1 MGTVLET
8 LAVDLLGDG
17 PVRSGPVRSGLR
29 MCCCGSF
36 STARLQTHDDLIEY
50 DASL

>member
-17 PVRSGPVRSGLR
+17 PVRSGPVRSEDVLLR
-29 MCCCGSF
+29 F
-36 STARLQTHDDLIEY
+36 LQHSQAAD
-50 DASL
+50 S